1 MFTQA
6 GQSQLQCSKRRPWLK
21 RGHAKYS
28 DCTLFSARP
37 CTSAVDLRA
46 RPTSSS
52 HMMKGGFNRR
62 SGGCSGGD
70 GLHLHMRAR
79 NQPLAVQQR
88 TIGPAAWRRREQP
101 AEPAN
106 PKDGLLGSTQQVWDL
121 REARST
127 SQTNLES
134 VVAPE
139 PSCTHKRSTRV

>member
-1 MFTQA
+1 MFTGA
-6 GQSQLQCSKRRPWLK
+6 AHSQLQGSKQRSWLQRAPSK
-21 RGHAKYS
+21 SS
-28 DCTLFSARP
+28 DWTLLAARP

-70 GLHLHMRAR
+70 GLHLDAR
-79 NQPLAVQQR
+79 TRDQPLAVQQR